1 MDEGGNLVFTVTL
14 SAAVQGGVNV
24 SYATADGTAKLTDN
38 DYTSASGTLS
48 FTGTANEQLTITVAT
63 TEDTKVELAETLT
76 VTLSGISAAN
86 VTSVGARRRGRS
98 PTTTTPR

>member
-1 MDEGGNLVFTVTL
+1 MFTVTL
-14 SAAVQGGVNV
+14 SADVQGGVDV
-24 SYATADGTAKLTDN
+24 AYATADGTAKLTDN

-86 VTSVGARRRGRS
+86 VTSVGARRRARS

>member
-1 MDEGGNLVFTVTL
+1 MDEGGDLVFTVTL
-14 SAAVQGGVNV
+14 SADVQGGVNV
-24 SYATADGTAKLTDN
+24 AYATADGTAKLTDN

-76 VTLSGISAAN
+76 VTLSGISAAERDERGR
-86 VTSVGARRRGRS
+86 VRRRGRS
-98 PTTTTPR
+98 PTTTRR